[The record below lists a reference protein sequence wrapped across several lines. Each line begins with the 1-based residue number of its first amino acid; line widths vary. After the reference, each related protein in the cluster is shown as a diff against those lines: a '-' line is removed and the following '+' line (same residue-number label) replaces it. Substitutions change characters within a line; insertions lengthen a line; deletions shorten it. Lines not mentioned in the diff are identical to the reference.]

1 MINNVYSKYEL
12 IKCGVPQRSTLGPL
26 LFLVYI
32 NDLRNCLNYLT
43 AYYADDTVLVESY
56 IDIYTFHLNL
66 KSDLDNITN

>member
-1 MINNVYSKYEL
+1 M
-12 IKCGVPQRSTLGPL
+12 
-26 LFLVYI
+26 YI

-66 KSDLDNITN
+66 KSDLDNITNWCKYNRLTITINPFIAVSHPVAFVEASE